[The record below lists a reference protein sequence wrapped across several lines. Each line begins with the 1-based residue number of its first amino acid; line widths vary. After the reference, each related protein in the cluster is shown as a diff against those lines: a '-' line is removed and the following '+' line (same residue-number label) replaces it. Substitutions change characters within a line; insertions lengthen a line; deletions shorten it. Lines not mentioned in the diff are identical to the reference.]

1 MEVLNRHAA
10 TQHVSPDMNRT
21 RNPAAVVRNGSS
33 SCKSLAVASARRSGE
48 KGAGLNRGWGS
59 WYMGRLCAVSC
70 CSIKNEQLGA
80 GGSGRQGGGI
90 GAYADSRRSKS
101 ALPVSN
107 TLHSGGAAPVFSLK
121 I

>member
-1 MEVLNRHAA
+1 VLNRHAA
-10 TQHVSPDMNRT
+10 TQHVSPDMN
-21 RNPAAVVRNGSS
+21 
-33 SCKSLAVASARRSGE
+33 
-48 KGAGLNRGWGS
+48 
-59 WYMGRLCAVSC
+59 
-70 CSIKNEQLGA
+70 SIKNEQLGA